1 MQEGHEV
8 PQAAGEGSAA
18 GQPKGA
24 EPQPSERGVG
34 EGGESLL
41 GLGEPGGS
49 GALHEAG
56 LGGGK
61 SADAEAEIVSAED
74 GDGEPDSPA
83 PANPGR
89 KVSETGHSDRRAL
102 TDAQIVRALELCN
115 YDFTLAGKVLGTTG
129 ERLRIRAKKSAKLAA
144 LLDRTPGAPPAPTDM
159 VYRKPPAEPPVI
171 AENTALG
178 EQLLKV
184 NREILRNGLEKA
196 GIQKSTIEKLRAFDG
211 FAPNAGEFLISALDL
226 THRSMVFLSVHLLE
240 EAQRIKTDYLDD
252 ETLEHEYKIQ
262 WQSAYNDIV
271 EQIGKCYDRTLTGTQ
286 AMAKMIGTDQ
296 PDKKK
301 KKPGF
306 KELKRVEPTKN
317 G

>member
-1 MQEGHEV
+1 MHPAPGNSDPLPLLSEA
-8 PQAAGEGSAA
+8 AAG
-18 GQPKGA
+18 
-24 EPQPSERGVG
+24 R
-34 EGGESLL
+34 L
-41 GLGEPGGS
+41 GLLICGHGS
-49 GALHEAG
+49 RNRLAVAEFAELAGAL
-56 LGGGK
+56 
-61 SADAEAEIVSAED
+61 
-74 GDGEPDSPA
+74 
-83 PANPGR
+83 R
-89 KVSETGHSDRRAL
+89 
-102 TDAQIVRALELCN
+102 Q
-115 YDFTLAGKVLGTTG
+115 
-129 ERLRIRAKKSAKLAA
+129 RLRPLPLEYGYLEFAQ
-144 LLDRTPGAPPAPTDM
+144 P
-159 VYRKPPAEPPVI
+159 
-171 AENTALG
+171 
-178 EQLLKV
+178 
-184 NREILRNGLEKA
+184 ILRDGLEKA

-306 KELKRVEPTKN
+306 KELKRVEPAKN